1 METNT
6 ELYKKLLEL
15 QKAVRGLFPEKQG
28 GTGNYKY
35 VSGNKLLS
43 VVRPKMDELGLL
55 LKSEIVDIVNTRQ
68 DYKVGR
74 EQRDKSEVHT
84 SLKMRF
90 TWIDTESGER
100 EVCEWAANGQN
111 DWDKGAGSAMTYG
124 ERYFLMKF
132 FHIPTDEDDVDT
144 RPGDAQE
151 GDKTEPSQAVHPT
164 PSPRPVFIASKLDDE
179 ISRDMLCRW
188 IAKKESEASASGH
201 LFSLYGLLENTY
213 TITKEELQHVAGIYD
228 IYKKIQEKIS

>member
-1 METNT
+1 MNDMETNT

-28 GTGNYKY
+28 GTGDYKY

-90 TWIDTESGER
+90 TWIDAESGQQEM
-100 EVCEWAANGQN
+100 CEWAANGQN

-132 FHIPTDEDDVDT
+132 SIFRPT
-144 RPGDAQE
+144 R
-151 GDKTEPSQAVHPT
+151 
-164 PSPRPVFIASKLDDE
+164 
-179 ISRDMLCRW
+179 MM
-188 IAKKESEASASGH
+188 
-201 LFSLYGLLENTY
+201 
-213 TITKEELQHVAGIYD
+213 
-228 IYKKIQEKIS
+228 